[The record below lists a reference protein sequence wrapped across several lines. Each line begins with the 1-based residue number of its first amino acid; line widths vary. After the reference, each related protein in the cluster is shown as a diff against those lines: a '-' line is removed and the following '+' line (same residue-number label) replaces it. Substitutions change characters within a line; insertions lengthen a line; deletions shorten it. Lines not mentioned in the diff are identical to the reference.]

1 MRTFKIYHLFYDLL
15 NLYGDRGNIACIEK
29 RLAWRNIPYE
39 THLVTID
46 DEFDLNNADFVL
58 LGGGSDREQAIVCDR
73 LKEVKD
79 ILEKYIESDGVLLA
93 ICGGYQL
100 LGTSY
105 ILNGETIEG
114 LGILDFKTVKG
125 DTRLIGNVVINSKWC
140 NSKVVGF
147 ENHSGRTLINDY
159 DSFGDVIV
167 GYGNDGKKQK
177 EGLVYK
183 NVIGTYLH
191 GPLLPKNPEVVDK
204 LISLALKRRNI
215 NIELKALDDKEE
227 MEAKNIMINRLKG

>member
-1 MRTFKIYHLFYDLL
+1 MDAYTVA
-15 NLYGDRGNIACIEK
+15 GNK
-29 RLAWRNIPYE
+29 R
-39 THLVTID
+39 
-46 DEFDLNNADFVL
+46 F
-58 LGGGSDREQAIVCDR
+58 
-73 LKEVKD
+73 
-79 ILEKYIESDGVLLA
+79 
-93 ICGGYQL
+93 
-100 LGTSY
+100 
-105 ILNGETIEG
+105 
-114 LGILDFKTVKG
+114 
-125 DTRLIGNVVINSKWC
+125 IGNVTIKTDLVEPDTL
-140 NSKVVGF
+140 VGF